1 MLNSPCM
8 LGMVVRPLVYQGL
21 AIVGGFDLYR
31 RSRQIVL
38 WLQRSH
44 RSLSRVM
51 RFARPLV
58 CQGLAL
64 VGEVG
69 PPIANRLCHAMIRL
83 RHHLRD

>member
-8 LGMVVRPLVYQGL
+8 LGIVVRPLVYQGL
-21 AIVGGFDLYR
+21 ALVGGFDLYR
-31 RSRQIVL
+31 RSRHIVL

-51 RFARPLV
+51 RFAPPLV
-58 CQGLAL
+58 WQRLAL
-64 VGEVG
+64 VGEVRS
-69 PPIANRLCHAMIRL
+69 PVANRLCRTMIRL